1 MVRKNLI
8 VVGLVAALFAIPVHA
23 DDGQATE
30 PHLSAVSMHIGGGIG
45 VPMDPTGN
53 FAGAGGTFQAGA
65 GPNLGATIRSWG
77 NSYGMYYRHAEL
89 KNFAVPPG
97 TPCVPPWR

>member
-8 VVGLVAALFAIPVHA
+8 VVGLVGALFAIPVHA

-30 PHLSAVSMHIGGGIG
+30 PHLSAVNMHIGGGIG

-53 FAGAGGTFQAGA
+53 FAGVGGTFQAGA
-65 GPNLGATIRSWG
+65 GPTWETTIRLWE
-77 NSYGMYYRHAEL
+77 NSC
-89 KNFAVPPG
+89 G
-97 TPCVPPWR
+97 TVCPRIAMLCYLS